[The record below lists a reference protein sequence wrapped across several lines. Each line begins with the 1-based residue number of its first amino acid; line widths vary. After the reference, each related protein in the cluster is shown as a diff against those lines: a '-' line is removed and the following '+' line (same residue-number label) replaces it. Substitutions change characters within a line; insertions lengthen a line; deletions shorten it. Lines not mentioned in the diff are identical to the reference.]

1 MFFNAYVLFG
11 LRLFALQTE
20 GQKYTQKTLQKSYK
34 SEIKIFANPTLA

>member
-20 GQKYTQKTLQKSYK
+20 EQKIYSETLQKSYK
-34 SEIKIFANPTLA
+34 SEIKIFANPELA